1 VNGSEAAVEYP
12 DVRAWSL
19 VSGLGRVAFGL
30 AMLGAPEPSLRV
42 LGFSEATPATVAVTR
57 IAGIR
62 DLVLGGVTL
71 GALQDRERLLS
82 ATLANATADAGDAMA
97 FAVAIGAGE
106 RDAGL
111 RGIAAALPA
120 MLAGAWVARRLT

>member
-1 VNGSEAAVEYP
+1 VSGSEAAVEYP
-12 DVRAWSL
+12 DVRGWSL

-42 LGFSEATPATVAVTR
+42 LGFSEVTPATVAVAR

-82 ATLANATADAGDAMA
+82 ATLANATADAGDTVA
-97 FAVAIGAGE
+97 FAIAVGAGE
-106 RDAGL
+106 RAAGL
-111 RGIAAALPA
+111 RGLAAALPA
-120 MLAGAWVARRLT
+120 MLAGIWVTRRLT